1 MRQTFL
7 LIPAAAVAL
16 VTAAIAQPANADTK
30 SYNLS
35 GFTEV
40 SASAGVTVILKQ
52 GPFNVKADESKGD
65 FDKLLLEVRGNK
77 LVASRKSNS
86 SWFSRGPD
94 YTITVTAPTY
104 TGVSASSGSEVD
116 GDGLQ
121 LKDIKVEVSS
131 GADMDLSGACTALSV
146 DISSGADFNGE
157 ELKCQTATVEA
168 SSGADA
174 DAWASGSARGE
185 ASSGAD
191 ITFHGSP
198 ATFDKDT
205 SSGGS
210 VKSL

>member
-16 VTAAIAQPANADTK
+16 VTAAIAQPASADTK

-40 SASAGVTVILKQ
+40 AASAGVTVILKQ
-52 GPFNVKADESKGD
+52 GPFSVKADERKGD

-77 LVASRKSNS
+77 LVVSRKSNS
-86 SWFSRGPD
+86 GWFSHGPD
-94 YTITVTAPTY
+94 YTVTVTAPAFTA
-104 TGVSASSGSEVD
+104 VSASSGSEVE

-121 LKDIKVEVSS
+121 LKDLKVEVSS
-131 GADMDLSGACTALSV
+131 GADMDLSGACNALSV

-157 ELKCQTATVEA
+157 DLKCQTASVEA

-174 DAWASGSARGE
+174 DAWASASAKGD